1 MPPEG
6 ATEEPLA
13 QDRPGNNPR
22 GWGRGGCRRNVP
34 RPTPP
39 TPGFGQ
45 LREGGHAPEL
55 AHAQTPAGSN
65 RDLEIPRTIEIVA
78 REAAP

>member
-1 MPPEG
+1 MPPEK
-6 ATEEPLA
+6 ATEESPA
-13 QDRPGNNPR
+13 QAWPGSNPR
-22 GWGRGGCRRNVP
+22 GWGRGGHRRNVP

-45 LREGGHAPEL
+45 LREGGHAPKL
-55 AHAQTPAGSN
+55 AHAQTRARSN
-65 RDLEIPRTIEIVA
+65 RDLEIPRTIEIGA